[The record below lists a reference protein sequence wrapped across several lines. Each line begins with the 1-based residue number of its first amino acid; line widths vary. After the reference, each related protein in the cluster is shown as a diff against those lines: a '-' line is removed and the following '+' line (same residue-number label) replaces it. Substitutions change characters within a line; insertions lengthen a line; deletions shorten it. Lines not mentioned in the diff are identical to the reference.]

1 VSGLLDGRL
10 DGDPLWLA
18 TALLVLSVALIC
30 LILLIPSRTV
40 AGRRRLGINER
51 PSALTRSTEKVT
63 GLIDKSLA
71 AGDRRAAWE
80 RALDRAGFKIGPA
93 EFIILVGAAAF
104 AALALGVLAG
114 GPVVGILLA
123 GFAVAGAF
131 VVVSIRSERRKSA
144 FAEQLDDILTLL
156 ASNLRAGHSLPQAM
170 DSLTAEIDEPAA
182 SEIIRAV
189 TQVRVGRDLSE
200 ALGDVADRMDSD
212 DFRWITQA
220 ISIHRKV
227 GGNLADV
234 LDTVANTIRE
244 RGQVRRQVASL
255 SAEGRLSG
263 YVLIALPFGVVF
275 FLSLVNPGYLGVLT
289 ATAIGWAMLAVAAVL
304 LVVGIIW
311 MRATVKVEF

>member
-1 VSGLLDGRL
+1 VTGLLAGNS
-10 DGDPLWLA
+10 PLWLA
-18 TALLVLSVALIC
+18 TGFLVLSVALIS
-30 LILLIPSRTV
+30 LVLLVPSRAV
-40 AGRRRLGINER
+40 AGRRRLGVKEQA
-51 PSALTRSTEKVT
+51 SALTRSSEKVT

-80 RALDRAGFKIGPA
+80 RALDRAGLKMGPA
-93 EFIILVGAAAF
+93 EFVIIVGAAALL
-104 AALALGVLAG
+104 ALALGLLAG
-114 GPVVGILLA
+114 GPVVGVLLA
-123 GFAVAGAF
+123 GFAVAGAL
-131 VVVSIRSERRKSA
+131 VVVTIRSDRRKAA

-156 ASNLRAGHSLPQAM
+156 ASNLRAGHSLPQAL
-170 DSLTAEIDEPAA
+170 DSLSGDIEEPAS

-220 ISIHRKV
+220 ISIHRQV

-255 SAEGRLSG
+255 SAEGRLSA
-263 YVLIALPFGVVF
+263 YVLIALPFGVVL
-275 FLSLVNPGYLGVLT
+275 FLSLVNPGYLAVLT
-289 ATAIGWAMLAVAAVL
+289 TTAIGWAMLAVAAVL
-304 LVVGIIW
+304 LLVGIIW